1 MVRQDDRKGNEEKED
16 RSNSIPI
23 KKRMEGMRREE
34 KRKVQVVQD
43 IKQKSKMVGK
53 REGNVS
59 GGRV

>member
-1 MVRQDDRKGNEEKED
+1 MRQDDRKGNEEKED